1 MHPLNRADIAL
12 RTGAA
17 VLFAAGTISA
27 VFLDNVPLGAVIGVV
42 AGAVALLLLW
52 PKKSKSDARE

>member
-27 VFLDNVPLGAVIGVV
+27 VFLNNVPLGAGIGVV
-42 AGAVALLLLW
+42 AGAVTLLLLW
-52 PKKSKSDARE
+52 PRKNRSNANE